1 MIKNKLIKN
10 QNFFIYF
17 LTNKY
22 NTPSSEVFIIYVI
35 EKIIRLIYLNIL
47 HFRST
52 IFGFFK
58 HVLISFKN
66 ISHRVNFVRT
76 CVFYG
81 LNWGIV
87 QNILHFCIFLKI
99 FLFPI
104 PYLRILLHSF
114 NNFGISGIQI
124 ILISNLFRVITV
136 IQDISE

>member
-58 HVLISFKN
+58 HDLISFKN

-76 CVFYG
+76 SVFYG

>member
-1 MIKNKLIKN
+1 MIKNKFIKN

-17 LTNKY
+17 LINKY

-58 HVLISFKN
+58 HDLISFKN

-76 CVFYG
+76 SVFYG